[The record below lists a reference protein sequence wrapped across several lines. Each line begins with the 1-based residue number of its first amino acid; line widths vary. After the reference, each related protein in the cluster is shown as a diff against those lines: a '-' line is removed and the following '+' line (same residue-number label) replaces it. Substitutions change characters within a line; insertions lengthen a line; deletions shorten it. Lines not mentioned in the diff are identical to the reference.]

1 MTEHNINEST
11 INENPEDK
19 LASDQ
24 AAEEAH
30 EPTDDLENAPHGDD
44 RLTPERV
51 GEAAIKFATETAY
64 AAAGFAGLVGEKARA
79 FYDEQ
84 KKQYVDTHPDED
96 GAKSDSFLDQLSE
109 QLNRFAEDLTRGYR
123 EMAEKGRDVIQRNNP
138 ARKSAGSDNTSN
150 DGETPVTEDAATF
163 SSDLSD
169 DVTESQSQD
178 DQRKGQPKEAASGTS
193 DNDGESPVAKDAPAF
208 SSNLS
213 DDVTEK
219 APESDRI
226 LPDDDRQDGI
236 L

>member
-24 AAEEAH
+24 AAADAH
-30 EPTDDLENAPHGDD
+30 EPTEDLESTPHGED
-44 RLTPERV
+44 RLTPEKV

-64 AAAGFAGLVGEKARA
+64 AAAGFAGLVGEKAKA

-84 KKQYVDTHPDED
+84 KKQYVDAHPDED

-123 EMAEKGRDVIQRNNP
+123 EMAERGRDVVQRGG
-138 ARKSAGSDNTSN
+138 AAGKKTDEGSSVN
-150 DGETPVTEDAATF
+150 DGESPVDDTAPTF
-163 SSDLSD
+163 SSDLS
-169 DVTESQSQD
+169 E
-178 DQRKGQPKEAASGTS
+178 
-193 DNDGESPVAKDAPAF
+193 
-208 SSNLS
+208 
-213 DDVTEK
+213 DVTEK
-219 APESDRI
+219 APESDQV
-226 LPDDDRQDGI
+226 LPDADKQDGI

>member
-24 AAEEAH
+24 AAADAH
-30 EPTDDLENAPHGDD
+30 EPTEDLENAPHGED
-44 RLTPERV
+44 RLTPEKV

-64 AAAGFAGLVGEKARA
+64 AAAGFAGLVGEKAKA

-84 KKQYVDTHPDED
+84 KKQYVDAHPDED

-123 EMAEKGRDVIQRNNP
+123 EMAEKGRDVVQRSNP
-138 ARKSAGSDNTSN
+138 ARKSGGSDNTSN
-150 DGETPVTEDAATF
+150 DGETPVGEDATTF

-169 DVTESQSQD
+169 DVTESKSRD
-178 DQRKGQPKEAASGTS
+178 DQNKGQPKEAASGTS
-193 DNDGESPVAKDAPAF
+193 ENDGESPVSHDAPAF
-208 SSNLS
+208 SSDLS
-213 DDVTEK
+213 EDVTEK
-219 APESDRI
+219 APETDQV
-226 LPDDDRQDGI
+226 LPDPDKQDGI